1 MTPIGI
7 GLQKTEDQVATEI
20 TLLNKEIGV
29 LNERINELEGEN
41 GELNA
46 ESRFLLHQMM
56 DLKKEL

>member
-20 TLLNKEIGV
+20 TLLNKEIGA
-29 LNERINELEGEN
+29 LNERINELEVEN

>member
-20 TLLNKEIGV
+20 TLLNKEIGA
-29 LNERINELEGEN
+29 LNERINELEVEN

-46 ESRFLLHQMM
+46 ESRFLLNQMM